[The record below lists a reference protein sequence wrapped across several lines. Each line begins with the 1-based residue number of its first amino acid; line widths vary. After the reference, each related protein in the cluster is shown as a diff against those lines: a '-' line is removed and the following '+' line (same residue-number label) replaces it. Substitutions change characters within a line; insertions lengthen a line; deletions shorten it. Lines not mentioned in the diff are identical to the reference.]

1 MSDSPPPSRTMTD
14 VLSLPDDERNL
25 VNWIMRQSNA
35 TLAQCVANFQQPTA
49 EIEGKLSS
57 LIKAGF
63 LKRTEN
69 KDDECV
75 YQPAMRTRR
84 NRQVPKKIWDA
95 LG

>member
-1 MSDSPPPSRTMTD
+1 MTD

-35 TLAQCVANFQQPTA
+35 TLAQCVEKFQQPVT
-49 EIEGKLSS
+49 EIEERLCN
-57 LIKAGF
+57 LIQAGF
-63 LKRTEN
+63 LKQSEG
-69 KDDECV
+69 KGEECV